1 MKELR
6 AISLM
11 TAATLALISHQ
22 PASAN
27 PTQVTNVK
35 VNPNGSGFDVVLETQ
50 GGKAPQVFNVNRGNT
65 WNAYVFNAQI
75 SQPFRQNNPAPGIS
89 QISVIPSGANGVQVT
104 VVGTS
109 ATPIGQI
116 ASRNAQGV
124 IFNVSGAGG
133 GSSPNAATNVPPV
146 PIAVA
151 QATPS
156 ASLPMSPVAQ
166 MPNSTT
172 PIAPFV
178 PSAQVP
184 NQGQPTVPVAPTPP
198 LMRRA
203 VAPPVGDQAVSQID
217 TSATT
222 IDLGTNERIPRLVL
236 RDAPVREV
244 LSLLARAANLNL
256 AYSESGAS
264 GAAPA
269 AGQAAKANGPTISL
283 DIQNE
288 SVQDVFNYVL
298 RVACLPVASSAGGAG
313 GAGSGACASLD
324 VNRVGRTIFVGPRL
338 PDDARNIISRTIR
351 LNQVSVADAS
361 GFLTTQG
368 AETQRPFEQIEV
380 QTIGE
385 GAAART
391 IETRTPTILSL
402 RATEGTAP
410 LILRGLSVS
419 SNDRLNSITLTGA
432 PRKVEIA
439 TRLLGQLDARRR
451 QVSINV
457 KIVDVNLLK
466 TEDFNTS
473 FSFGIGNN
481 FFNVDRGAA
490 VFNFGQ
496 YRPPTAGETGGN
508 LAGRPII
515 DNPYQGGNIFLN
527 PSGSVNFPGTASG
540 TRTILNDGVNN
551 IFRRTETP
559 PPNSIGTGSF
569 PSATPGVSSNPL
581 QPGITDYTLAT
592 PSVETTTITAGTPG
606 TPATPDRLIPTG
618 NGNFTF
624 VPGTPAT
631 PGTRDTVTSN
641 FVQGTAGTITRNL
654 PSFFQF
660 PTQFLARLQ
669 SQVTSGNAK
678 ILASPT
684 VVVQDGEKSSVRLT
698 QEVFSGFRRNT
709 QVNGTQSTDVSEP
722 IIREAGLTL
731 NLIVDR
737 IDDNGFVTL
746 RVNPVIS
753 APSNAVNTPQGPIT
767 LISGRSVES
776 GAIRVRDGQTL
787 ILSGIIQETDR
798 ASVTKV
804 PILGD
809 LPLLGA
815 LFRSTN
821 RNNTRQEVV
830 VMITP
835 QIMDDGDQSNFGYG
849 YVPGKETRQFLQQQE
864 NR

>member
-1 MKELR
+1 MKELQFL
-6 AISLM
+6 SLA
-11 TAATLALISHQ
+11 TAATLALVSHQ

-27 PTQVTNVK
+27 PTQVTNVT
-35 VNPNGSGFDVVLETQ
+35 VNPNGSGFDVVLQTQ
-50 GGKAPQVFNVNRGNT
+50 GEKAPQVFNVNRGNT

-75 SQPFRQNNPAPGIS
+75 AQPYRQNNPAPGIA
-89 QISVIPSGANGVQVT
+89 QISVTPSGANGVQVS
-104 VVGTS
+104 VVGTG
-109 ATPIGQI
+109 AAPIGQI

-124 IFNVSGAGG
+124 IFNVASASGAP
-133 GSSPNAATNVPPV
+133 SAAVPVTVPP
-146 PIAVA
+146 ARGRVA
-151 QATPS
+151 QSAQSASS
-156 ASLPMSPVAQ
+156 ASLPMTQVAQ
-166 MPNSTT
+166 AMPSSMT
-172 PIAPFV
+172 PVAPFV

-184 NQGQPTVPVAPTPP
+184 NQGQPTVPVAPVPP
-198 LMRRA
+198 LQRRA
-203 VAPPVGDQAVSQID
+203 IAPPVGDQAISQID
-217 TSATT
+217 TSPTT
-222 IDLGTNERIPRLVL
+222 VDLGTNERIPRLVL

-256 AYSESGAS
+256 AYSESAAGGQP

-269 AGQAAKANGPTISL
+269 AGQAARANGPTISL

-298 RVACLPVASSAGGAG
+298 RVACIPVTGGAPGAASS
-313 GAGSGACASLD
+313 GSCATLD

-351 LNQVSVADAS
+351 LNQISVGDAS
-361 GFLTTQG
+361 AFLTTQG
-368 AETQRPFEQIEV
+368 AETQRPFEQVQI

-410 LILRGLSVS
+410 LVLRGLAVA

-432 PRKVEIA
+432 PRKIEIA
-439 TRLLGQLDARRR
+439 TRLLNQLDARKR
-451 QVSINV
+451 QVALNV

-466 TEDFNTS
+466 TDDFNTS
-473 FSFGIGNN
+473 FSFGIGNS

-490 VFNFGQ
+490 VFNFGST
-496 YRPPTAGETGGN
+496 RPATTGEASGSLT
-508 LAGRPII
+508 GRPTINNPYSGANMFYDLNGQPVRI
-515 DNPYQGGNIFLN
+515 DN
-527 PSGSVNFPGTASG
+527 TA
-540 TRTILNDGVNN
+540 
-551 IFRRTETP
+551 
-559 PPNSIGTGSF
+559 
-569 PSATPGVSSNPL
+569 
-581 QPGITDYTLAT
+581 
-592 PSVETTTITAGTPG
+592 
-606 TPATPDRLIPTG
+606 
-618 NGNFTF
+618 
-624 VPGTPAT
+624 
-631 PGTRDTVTSN
+631 PGTRVVDNVTGTIRENPPPLSLQTGSWYNQRAGISSDPFQAGITNATVATPTVITRNPGADGGPPTVTIAPGTFGTVTS
-641 FVQGTAGTITRNL
+641 AL
-654 PSFFQF
+654 PSLFQF
-660 PTQFLARLQ
+660 PSQFLARLQ
-669 SQVTSGNAK
+669 TQVTSGNAK
-678 ILASPT
+678 VLADPT
-684 VVVQDGEKSSVRLT
+684 VVVQDGERSTVRLT
-698 QEVFSGFRRNT
+698 QEVFSGFRRNAT
-709 QVNGTQSTDVSEP
+709 VNGTQSTEVNEP
-722 IIREAGLTL
+722 IIREAGLIL
-731 NLIVDR
+731 NLLVDR

-753 APSNAVNTPQGPIT
+753 APSNAVNSPQGPIT

-815 LFRSTN
+815 LFRSTS

-835 QIMDDGDQSNFGYG
+835 QIMDDSDQSGFGFG
-849 YVPGKETRQFLQQQE
+849 YVPGRETRQFLQQQE